1 MTASAKGR
9 ASRRKGI
16 SGELEAIKILQANG
30 WPIAERTQ
38 RGVAQER
45 GDVANGPRGTYIEI
59 RRREKL
65 SVPASVREV
74 IAAAQP
80 GELPLLVHRPSRC
93 PWMVTLRLEDLLP
106 HLLNDEL
113 TKDLL
118 DE

>member
-1 MTASAKGR
+1 MSTPTKGR
-9 ASRRKGI
+9 AARRKGI
-16 SGELEAIKILQANG
+16 NGELEAIKILQANG
-30 WPIAERTQ
+30 WPLAERTQ

-74 IAAAQP
+74 VAAAKP
-80 GELPLLVHRPSRC
+80 GELPLLIHRPSRC

-106 HLLNDEL
+106 HLLTDEL
-113 TKDLL
+113 TRDLL
-118 DE
+118 DG